1 MMRKLLPG
9 PSAKTSCNMSE
20 EIASILILTAAQKQ
34 QVLDDPTL
42 LTKNVIPDQV
52 KNYKRDQ
59 QLLIDLHAE
68 LEESQ
73 KDNSDY
79 AS

>member
-1 MMRKLLPG
+1 
-9 PSAKTSCNMSE
+9 MSE
-20 EIASILILTAAQKQ
+20 EITRVLILTAAQKQ
-34 QVLDDPTL
+34 QVLNDPIL
-42 LTKNVIPDQV
+42 LTKNVIPDHV
-52 KNYKRDQ
+52 ENYKRDQ

-68 LEESQ
+68 LQECQ

>member
-1 MMRKLLPG
+1 
-9 PSAKTSCNMSE
+9 MSE
-20 EIASILILTAAQKQ
+20 EITSVLILTAAQKQ
-34 QVLDDPTL
+34 QVVHDPTL
-42 LTKNVIPDQV
+42 LTKNVVPDYV
-52 KNYKRDQ
+52 ENYKRDQ
-59 QLLIDLHAE
+59 QLLINLHAE